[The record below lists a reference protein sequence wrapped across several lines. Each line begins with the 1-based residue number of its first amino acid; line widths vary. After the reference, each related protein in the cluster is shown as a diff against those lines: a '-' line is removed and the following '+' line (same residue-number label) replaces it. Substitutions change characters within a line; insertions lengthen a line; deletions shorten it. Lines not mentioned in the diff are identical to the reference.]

1 MLGENYKDFEFETW
15 NFQRFKKK
23 KMGFIG
29 KDQKDDMDGVTIPT
43 PGSKGCFI
51 SEINNSSMAW
61 AWASHSTSFVCFSTV
76 INFEQS
82 STHIWL

>member
-1 MLGENYKDFEFETW
+1 MLGKNYKDFEFETW

-51 SEINNSSMAW
+51 SEWHDRVSILFWWWENE
-61 AWASHSTSFVCFSTV
+61 SFIKLF
-76 INFEQS
+76 
-82 STHIWL
+82 L